1 MTILHSKFLR
11 AMAGFFLAA
20 ASFAASAS
28 PIQFIYT
35 GTGSGSLNGNSFSN
49 ATFVFSQV
57 GDTSNKLS
65 CGTGCSFIDAI
76 SATVSIDGVGSYA
89 FVTGTRT
96 FNYQGLVGFSRAGLY
111 GADLYNVFNVGPT
124 YDLSSAIGPVSGNAS
139 LIQWS
144 YSPIV
149 TTAGVLNFADGTSLG
164 SFQAVVA
171 VPEPETYAMILAGLG
186 LLGVIT
192 RRRKVEQA

>member
-1 MTILHSKFLR
+1 M
-11 AMAGFFLAA
+11 
-20 ASFAASAS
+20 
-28 PIQFIYT
+28 
-35 GTGSGSLNGNSFSN
+35 
-49 ATFVFSQV
+49 
-57 GDTSNKLS
+57 
-65 CGTGCSFIDAI
+65 
-76 SATVSIDGVGSYA
+76 
-89 FVTGTRT
+89 
-96 FNYQGLVGFSRAGLY
+96 GFSRAGLY